1 MARNLG
7 AQPGLAAEL
16 VLVVSELA
24 TNLLRHAGGGTLT
37 LETQGEGGGRM
48 GMRIESRDTGPGLED
63 VERALSEGFSTA
75 GGLGQGLPMVKRLT
89 DSMEIVTS
97 SQGTTIV
104 GVKWIQAR
112 NPSA

>member
-1 MARNLG
+1 MARSLG
-7 AQPGLAAEL
+7 APPVLAAEL

-24 TNLLRHAGGGTLT
+24 TNLLRHTGGGTLT
-37 LETQGEGGGRM
+37 LETEGEAKGQT

-63 VERALSEGFSTA
+63 VERALREGFSTA

-97 SQGTTIV
+97 PEGTTIV
-104 GVKWIQAR
+104 GVKWIAAR